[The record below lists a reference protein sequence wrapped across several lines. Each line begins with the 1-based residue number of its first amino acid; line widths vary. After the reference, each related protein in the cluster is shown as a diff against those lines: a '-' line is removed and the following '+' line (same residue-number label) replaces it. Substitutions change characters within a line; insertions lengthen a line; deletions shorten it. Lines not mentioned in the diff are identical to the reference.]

1 MDQQFYEILGMKI
14 PHLKIPIRPGRDLAG
29 LVQVAAL
36 DQKMKTMGQFSAMEF
51 NEKLLTRLNLKDR

>member
-1 MDQQFYEILGMKI
+1 
-14 PHLKIPIRPGRDLAG
+14 